1 MRIPFDD
8 FGIQI
13 GRGIA
18 GSFSGHFEYDDFAEE
33 ITAIWIDTWQPN
45 SYRGGAY
52 RRELEPM
59 PDTHPLYERFRDELE
74 IAYADQIREAL
85 DDGESRRVDPNAEH
99 RLGLHQ
105 LI

>member
-1 MRIPFDD
+1 MQIPFDD

-18 GSFSGHFEYDDFAEE
+18 GSFSGYFEYDETTEE
-33 ITAIWIDTWQPN
+33 ITGVWLDTWIPKTY
-45 SYRGGAY
+45 SSGGYQKAV
-52 RRELEPM
+52 EPL
-59 PDTHPLYERFRDELE
+59 PWTSPIYERFRDELE

-85 DDGESRRVDPNAEH
+85 DDGETRSPDPNAEH
-99 RLGLHQ
+99 RLGIHQ